1 MHFLHL
7 SLIVA
12 MMQYIEGSM
21 SAHFQVVAG
30 VYKMKLCI
38 VGHIAGFIN
47 LNIFACK
54 PFPAFGRMFIFGMLY
69 NVI

>member
-1 MHFLHL
+1 
-7 SLIVA
+7 
-12 MMQYIEGSM
+12 M

-47 LNIFACK
+47 LNIFRCK